1 MDVRFHRRP
10 PEWARLLWWLD
21 RTRYLWFAGLV
32 LLYLAGSTGVWR
44 ITPDSALHLI
54 YADSVHHGRGMVD
67 FAGQSAKVAPGLAY
81 TVAAVGGQP
90 GWATAMVMLVFAF
103 ACLLLTYRLILLNAD
118 RPTAVLITILLGTNR
133 LFYEH
138 AMGLLT
144 ELPFM
149 AGLLIL
155 LIGHERRVKQYG
167 PIWLAFTLIVTGLTL
182 MTAYRSVGVVVA
194 LAYVLAE
201 IIRLSL
207 RSYQRRS
214 GLMVVAIG
222 LAAAVV
228 AWFVFPAVRTDTGL
242 FFGAVRGENATT
254 LGTNLWQLLT
264 ESINEAILGQDLH
277 PVVAIP
283 VSLLV
288 IAFGLSLA
296 RVRLLWAALVGV
308 FAVQWLVFQPADR
321 YVLPLLPVLLVGV
334 WQLLI
339 TLSSRFPK
347 AMRDTAFSTLIILLI
362 GANLVG
368 IVRTIGQ
375 QREEIFLAEYRDG
388 QYLPVVE
395 AGRWIDG
402 NLPDDAYLWTT
413 HRIDAV
419 LSWHCR
425 RPVLQDP
432 NQLAVDAPSLYILG
446 PLDDQRMKGLRQME
460 WTLGRSLY
468 QLESHQGETWTV
480 QQVHRQQDAV
490 KNAKP

>member
-1 MDVRFHRRP
+1 
-10 PEWARLLWWLD
+10 
-21 RTRYLWFAGLV
+21 
-32 LLYLAGSTGVWR
+32 
-44 ITPDSALHLI
+44 
-54 YADSVHHGRGMVD
+54 
-67 FAGQSAKVAPGLAY
+67 
-81 TVAAVGGQP
+81 
-90 GWATAMVMLVFAF
+90 
-103 ACLLLTYRLILLNAD
+103 
-118 RPTAVLITILLGTNR
+118 
-133 LFYEH
+133 
-138 AMGLLT
+138 MGLLT